1 MLDNNTI
8 SKLHEMNLSIMAA
21 AFQNQLGKSSIAE
34 MSFEER
40 FGLMVDAEWT
50 ARKNNRMKRLIRN
63 ADYALPNACLE
74 DIEYHAD
81 RRLDK
86 TLIGRLSS
94 CNYVQECHNVIILGA
109 TGSGKTFVSNALGM
123 TANRNFYTVRYV
135 RLPDLLADLTIARAE
150 GNYRKIMKDYKQVK
164 LLILDEWLL
173 YPLKESEARDLLEI
187 AESRYKKASTIFC
200 SQYDRTLLKKLS
212 QCAWK
217 ILSCYLE
224 KGVVIEDPI
233 PGAVIAAQTF
243 GDFLNFNPHLH
254 IISTDGCFSKDGSF
268 MRAVVPNAAH
278 LEPLFRLEVLKM
290 LKREGKITDA
300 VIENMD
306 TWHHSGFHVYCG
318 DVIQPD
324 DEEGLERLARY
335 IIRAPISQERILY
348 VAASETRYGISQVI
362 YTGKNSS
369 LKEQFTALDWLAR
382 LVTHIPNKG
391 EQLVRYYGFYSNKAR
406 GVRKKVEAEKAEG
419 LETSTPVHNLI
430 ENSLSRKTFR
440 RNWARLIKKIYHAD
454 PLLCTKC
461 NGTMRIISF
470 IEEEAAIKKIL
481 KHLNLWMPNI
491 HDPPE
496 PNKGV
501 AGTRFSYILE
511 INLDASLQVL
521 QEEIISHIPYED
533 DYSQLTPYDDDCIG
547 L

>member
-1 MLDNNTI
+1 MVTCSSTTESYNPR
-8 SKLHEMNLSIMAA
+8 SPR
-21 AFQNQLGKSSIAE
+21 KSQYYRCVESH
-34 MSFEER
+34 FEELER
-40 FGLMVDAEWT
+40 VWEERYQHKYGYWRPYVMDVIYKYLDCGDLHQGFARVKCSDCQHEYLLPFSCKRRHFCPSCHQKRVVEFGEFLYEEVLQQVPHRQWVFSIP
-50 ARKNNRMKRLIRN
+50 KRLRP
-63 ADYALPNACLE
+63 YFL
-74 DIEYHAD
+74 
-81 RRLDK
+81 
-86 TLIGRLSS
+86 
-94 CNYVQECHNVIILGA
+94 
-109 TGSGKTFVSNALGM
+109 
-123 TANRNFYTVRYV
+123 
-135 RLPDLLADLTIARAE
+135 
-150 GNYRKIMKDYKQVK
+150 
-164 LLILDEWLL
+164 
-173 YPLKESEARDLLEI
+173 
-187 AESRYKKASTIFC
+187 
-200 SQYDRTLLKKLS
+200 YDRTLLRKLS

-224 KGVVIEDPI
+224 KGVVIEDPM
-233 PGAVIAAQTF
+233 PGAVIAVQTF

-254 IISTDGCFSKDGSF
+254 IIATDGCFGKDGSF

-290 LKREGKITDA
+290 LKREGKITDV

-324 DEEGLERLARY
+324 DEDGLERLARY
-335 IIRAPISQERILY
+335 VIRAPISQERILY
-348 VAASETRYGISQVI
+348 VAASETTHGISQVI
-362 YTGKNSS
+362 HMGKNSS
-369 LKEQFTALDWLAR
+369 LQEQFTALDWLAR

-406 GVRKKVEAEKAEG
+406 GVRKKMETAKAEG
-419 LETSTPVHNLI
+419 LETSTPVLSLM
-430 ENSLSRKTFR
+430 ENSLSRKAFR
-440 RNWARLIKKIYHAD
+440 RNWARLIQKIYHAD

-496 PNKGV
+496 HSKSA
-501 AGTRFSYILE
+501 AGTHFSNILE
-511 INLDASLQVL
+511 INLDASLQVV
-521 QEEIISHIPYED
+521 QEEIISHMPYED